1 MVESLDSPRPQ
12 PTPIQPLLTG
22 QSQSGGQYVAVLNDE
37 NKVINI
43 SAINSLDIDLFSNGE
58 GAINNSGNVEFHCIM
73 ICNCSESLAQN
84 DAIIG
89 YYLNEDLCAFIPPQ
103 PDPTYILDEDN
114 LKWIPNKELLYD
126 FYKNGILYRYDS
138 ENEIWVKAN

>member
-43 SAINSLDIDLFSNGE
+43 SAMNSLDIDLFSNGE
-58 GAINNSGNVEFHCIM
+58 GAINNSGNVEFHCII
-73 ICNCSESLAQN
+73 ICNCSESLVKN
-84 DAIIG
+84 DAISG
-89 YYLNEDLCAFIPPQ
+89 YYLNEDLCAFLPPQ

-126 FYKNGILYRYDS
+126 FYKNGIFYRYDS